1 MQYLRNLFNATAH
14 CDSNYLFIPL
24 AVIAKML
31 FPALPAP
38 LSCLLLCNNRCFISL
53 YASSIDQAN
62 GFVLP
67 TAYPAPFPYPLP
79 TNLYFPT
86 LRNPRIRSLTR
97 V

>member
-1 MQYLRNLFNATAH
+1 MGYSNSPFMQYLRNLFNATAH

-67 TAYPAPFPYPLP
+67 TAYPIPLP
-79 TNLYFPT
+79 PANQPLLPHSAK
-86 LRNPRIRSLTR
+86 P
-97 V
+97 